1 MPLGDLFCMQIC
13 LENSKLIN
21 MNIQADTKIEVL
33 LSEGGL
39 QGKLDT
45 EIVYNYRNGQSQRFR
60 VTNRFACWRNNQV
73 SIIDFLVSFIR

>member
-1 MPLGDLFCMQIC
+1 MQIC

-21 MNIQADTKIEVL
+21 VNIQVDTKIEVL

-39 QGKLDT
+39 QGKFNT
-45 EIVYNYRNGQSQRFR
+45 EIVYNYINAQSQCFG
-60 VTNRFACWRNNQV
+60 VTNRLGCWRNNQV